1 MIIGAR
7 KGTSVWRQAL
17 WSRRSLTTAGRS
29 AGCGTIRTMKWRCVG
44 KRSCERF
51 FQEGYGI
58 VFRSGRGNDHK
69 GDKGKSQQG
78 DEAVNRELLNRYKP
92 NKRELALIDRQLDRL
107 NDQLE
112 NVPEV
117 SGKVTKSSKDFPYIE
132 EHMTVRMA
140 EPKAATA
147 IKDQD
152 PGERDQAARADG
164 RDPGGRGVYFRPSGR
179 GWERNILEM
188 VYLEDMSQRDAA
200 EMTGYTQG
208 RIAQIIKKSVKD

>member
-1 MIIGAR
+1 M
-7 KGTSVWRQAL
+7 
-17 WSRRSLTTAGRS
+17 
-29 AGCGTIRTMKWRCVG
+29 
-44 KRSCERF
+44 
-51 FQEGYGI
+51 
-58 VFRSGRGNDHK
+58 
-69 GDKGKSQQG
+69 
-78 DEAVNRELLNRYKP
+78 NRELLNRYKP

-112 NVPEV
+112 SVPEV

-147 IKDQD
+147 IKDRIREKETRQQELMSEIRKVEEFISGL
-152 PGERDQAARADG
+152 PDG
-164 RDPGGRGVYFRPSGR
+164 M
-179 GWERNILEM
+179 ERNILEM

-200 EMTGYTQG
+200 EMTGYTQE